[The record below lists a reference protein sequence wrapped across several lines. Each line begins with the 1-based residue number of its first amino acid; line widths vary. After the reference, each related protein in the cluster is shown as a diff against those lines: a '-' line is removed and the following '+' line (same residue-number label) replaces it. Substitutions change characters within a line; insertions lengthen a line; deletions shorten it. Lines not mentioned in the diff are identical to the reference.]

1 MSLCIDCHIFVQSSR
16 ELSASGFAGGGGGGG
31 IGSKLKAAAEG

>member
-16 ELSASGFAGGGGGGG
+16 ELSASGFAGGGGGG